1 MPRFFFNSIVV
12 AVAVTIG
19 NLVFSPMLGY
29 ALAKLQFGG
38 KGVLLGLVLA
48 TLMLPGAA
56 ILVPQFVL
64 MSALGL
70 VNTYPALILPF
81 LAGPFGVF
89 LTRQFFSG
97 LPDELLEAARMDGAS
112 EFRIFW
118 TIAMPLAGPV
128 LATLGIL
135 TFLGTWNSFIYPLVM
150 AQEPEM
156 YTLPVALATFAT
168 GQYQADHGMLMA
180 GAWSSSCPSSSS
192 SWCSSAGSPK
202 ASRRPVSRADVDGGP
217 SGRQPGGTD
226 HAPAPTPSAPR
237 RRFSA
242 GHRGRCLS
250 GSRGSR
256 SSGLSAAQR
265 ATLLGYAEDTW
276 ASFVAMTDAETG
288 LPADSLAADG
298 TPEHPDVDDEHRRVH
313 VEHGRRGTPRLH
325 HARRGGGPP
334 GDDPR
339 LARDDG
345 AA

>member
-1 MPRFFFNSIVV
+1 VTALARPAPQRAAGAPPRSRASIVLYVLLTLGLILMIAPFVWMVLGSFKAQGEFLRLPPTWLPEQPTFNNYQRLIDQLDMPRFFFNSTVV
-12 AVAVTIG
+12 AMAVTVG

-29 ALAKLQFGG
+29 ALAKLRFAG

-70 VNTYPALILPF
+70 VNSYPALILPF

-135 TFLGTWNSFIYPLVM
+135 TFLGSWNSFIYPLVM

-180 GAWSSSCPSSSS
+180 GALILVLPILIIF
-192 SWCSSAGSPK
+192 
-202 ASRRPVSRADVDGGP
+202 VV
-217 SGRQPGGTD
+217 
-226 HAPAPTPSAPR
+226 
-237 RRFSA
+237 
-242 GHRGRCLS
+242 L
-250 GSRGSR
+250 
-256 SSGLSAAQR
+256 QR
-265 ATLLGYAEDTW
+265 WITEGIAT
-276 ASFVAMTDAETG
+276 TG
-288 LPADSLAADG
+288 LKG
-298 TPEHPDVDDEHRRVH
+298 
-313 VEHGRRGTPRLH
+313 
-325 HARRGGGPP
+325 
-334 GDDPR
+334 
-339 LARDDG
+339 
-345 AA
+345 